1 MLVRNWWCKKNG
13 RKISA
18 VLAVIVTLLKTEL
31 VSGILY
37 PDMVL
42 KENEYMESIY
52 SELPIEEAG
61 LRLGR
66 MERLKGVAKPLCQW
80 YLKEHRD
87 LPWRREV
94 TPYKVWV
101 SEIMLQQTRVEA
113 VKPYF
118 ARFLEALPDM
128 EALADAPEEL
138 LLKLWEGLGYYS
150 RVRNMQA
157 AAKQCME
164 QYEGELPKEYEQLLT
179 LKGIGTYTAGA
190 IASIAYGKAVPAVDG
205 NVLRVAARVTGDGED
220 IGLPKKKKQVE
231 EEMRQVMEAEQI
243 APGVFN
249 QALMELGAMVC
260 LPNGAPKCDSCPLHG
275 LCLARMRQCTDTIPY
290 KAPKKPRRIEERT
303 VFLIQAESR
312 YLIRKRPGKGLL
324 AGMYEFPAA
333 EGYLSQEE
341 AIEWLQE
348 IAGGSVLSEG
358 AADTDAAGVEIVD
371 IEALGAAR
379 HIFTH
384 IQWEMEGYRI
394 VLSRKVENADGL
406 WVTAQELEAQYSL
419 PSAFRAYKE
428 KLNKDILNA

>member
-1 MLVRNWWCKKNG
+1 
-13 RKISA
+13 
-18 VLAVIVTLLKTEL
+18 
-31 VSGILY
+31 
-37 PDMVL
+37 
-42 KENEYMESIY
+42 MESIY

-61 LRLGR
+61 IRLSR
-66 MERLKGVAKPLCQW
+66 MERLQSIAVPLCQW

-150 RVRNMQA
+150 RVRNMQV

-164 QYEGELPKEYEQLLT
+164 QYGGMLPEEYEQLLT

-205 NVLRVAARVTGDGED
+205 NVLRVAARVTADGEN
-220 IGLPKKKKQVE
+220 IGQPKKKKQVE
-231 EEMRQVMEAEQI
+231 EEMKQVMEAEQI

-333 EGYLSQEE
+333 EGYLSREE
-341 AIEWLQE
+341 AMEWLQE
-348 IAGGSVLSEG
+348 IAGESVLSAG

-406 WVTAQELEAQYSL
+406 WVTVQELEAQYSL

-428 KLNKDILNA
+428 KLNARKNV